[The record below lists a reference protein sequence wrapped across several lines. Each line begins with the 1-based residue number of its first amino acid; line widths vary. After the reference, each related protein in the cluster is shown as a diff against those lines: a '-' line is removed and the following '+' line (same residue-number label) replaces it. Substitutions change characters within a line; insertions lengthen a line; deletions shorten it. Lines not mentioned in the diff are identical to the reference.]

1 MRGAPGRAFNLLSTP
16 ALSVNAEFTGVPERF
31 RAEDITDTV
40 LGSIGLSYCSVRG
53 GAVSVVVDASTGN
66 VTVSAAPPAADAARR
81 AAAAAYTGA
90 KLFEERYV
98 CDLRR
103 MDCLWEPLEYARP
116 TVLPLVD
123 MRFSRLKLRTAREEV
138 TISRHAV
145 VSYADADAGG
155 GGGGGAGGQRLDCKS
170 FAQWPAAAA
179 SCDELRRGVA
189 PAARRDEWALMLVM
203 PSLEPH
209 NLFYFMQ
216 FDVPVLRYAQP
227 QVHGLLGQRAL
238 SPAPADPAI
247 GGEPETITAGVG
259 ARGGASLV
267 EAANARFGHQ
277 GEGAIFGRYDQYLV
291 PTIADHGYTFGRFS
305 CACGG
310 AAGAPCAAPPNAT
323 VKRENKRL

>member
-40 LGSIGLSYCSVRG
+40 LGSVGLSYCSVRG

-116 TVLPLVD
+116 PVLPLVD

-145 VSYADADAGG
+145 VSYADADAGGGG

-203 PSLEPH
+203 PSLEAH

-238 SPAPADPAI
+238 SPAARRAVGDAAAAPEAK
-247 GGEPETITAGVG
+247 GGGGGGGGGDDDESAAAAG
-259 ARGGASLV
+259 ARGGGLI
-267 EAANARFGHQ
+267 AAAAAAGFGHQ
-277 GEGAIFGRYDQYLV
+277 GEGAIVGAYHDYIVSALGAHDEFVFAR
-291 PTIADHGYTFGRFS
+291 H
-305 CACGG
+305 ACPSP
-310 AAGAPCAAPPNAT
+310 AQT
-323 VKRENKRL
+323 